1 MKRRSF
7 LSSSGALFYVP
18 SALASAE
25 GSESK
30 QKRKKSLFLVPKCES
45 IHTLNI
51 FSDRLALGYG
61 WKGKCQN
68 PRLDIASVYIDQ
80 FPKKNDLGRDRINKY
95 GLELYPSIEEA
106 LTLGGGDL
114 AVDGVVI
121 IA

>member
-1 MKRRSF
+1 M
-7 LSSSGALFYVP
+7 
-18 SALASAE
+18 ASAE

-95 GLELYPSIEEA
+95 GLEILRR
-106 LTLGGGDL
+106 LRKR
-114 AVDGVVI
+114 
-121 IA
+121 

>member
-18 SALASAE
+18 SALASSE

-30 QKRKKSLFLVPKCES
+30 QKTKKIAFLGTEVREHS
-45 IHTLNI
+45 HSQHFL
-51 FSDRLALGYG
+51 DRLALGYG
-61 WKGKCQN
+61 WKGKWQN

-95 GLELYPSIEEA
+95 GLEILRR
-106 LTLGGGDL
+106 LRKR
-114 AVDGVVI
+114 
-121 IA
+121 